1 LFDFNSKTDPKLVLS
16 RGSAVYAGLKD
27 NPAFTNPPP
36 TVDLTALK
44 SALDD
49 LSAWIGNALDGGKKA
64 IAERNHKQEVVVKML
79 RQLAHYV
86 EANCKDDINIFLSS
100 GFAPVTTVRQ
110 PTPPLSPAIRR
121 IDATQISGQ
130 LLVSLVSVTA
140 AFSYQLRWAPVP
152 ASGTP
157 GPWTEQPVVK
167 TRPPVLITGLTPGVV
182 YAFEARTLTEAGYS
196 DWSDSVSRMAT

>member
-1 LFDFNSKTDPKLVLS
+1 MSTKPRPLFDFNSKTDPKLVLS

-100 GFAPVTTVRQ
+100 GFCIFVY
-110 PTPPLSPAIRR
+110 L
-121 IDATQISGQ
+121 
-130 LLVSLVSVTA
+130 
-140 AFSYQLRWAPVP
+140 
-152 ASGTP
+152 
-157 GPWTEQPVVK
+157 
-167 TRPPVLITGLTPGVV
+167 GVV
-182 YAFEARTLTEAGYS
+182 VGLFRLTEPIMLVRDAVRHQL
-196 DWSDSVSRMAT
+196 WRNR